1 MDGGTR
7 ADELEEAR
15 NDKQIGSSLEHE
27 QHELVAELQRRIG
40 EAESELRSH
49 VQALAAD
56 AEAERT
62 VINARLNELRRR
74 IEELVAEAESR
85 LAPTFRTS

>member
-1 MDGGTR
+1 
-7 ADELEEAR
+7 
-15 NDKQIGSSLEHE
+15 
-27 QHELVAELQRRIG
+27 
-40 EAESELRSH
+40 

>member
-1 MDGGTR
+1 MHVYGRPELYEAKGEFRLR
-7 ADELEEAR
+7 AL
-15 NDKQIGSSLEHE
+15 SLE
-27 QHELVAELQRRIG
+27 RFGIG